1 MVNFKPET
9 DEYLANTTSFF
20 STYTKMSKIC
30 PLSKAC
36 FFSDFLEKFKFSN
49 SSCNNNFYLTSICLV
64 FWKRFFSVG
73 E

>member
-9 DEYLANTTSFF
+9 VEYLANTTSFF

-30 PLSKAC
+30 PLSKAS

-49 SSCNNNFYLTSICLV
+49 SSCNNNLS
-64 FWKRFFSVG
+64 
-73 E
+73 

>member
-30 PLSKAC
+30 PLSKA
-36 FFSDFLEKFKFSN
+36 SFLV
-49 SSCNNNFYLTSICLV
+49 T
-64 FWKRFFSVG
+64 FWKSLNSQIHHVITI
-73 E
+73 